1 MNAAPENL
9 QSVFDRTFAG
19 ISQGLGNFTP
29 QLTPREVGTIMSVAT
44 GIAKV
49 SGLPG
54 VGFEELV
61 KFPGDVLGIAFNVD
75 EDEIGV
81 VLLGEYQDL
90 HAGDEVQRTGRVMDM
105 TVGEG
110 LLGRVIDPLG
120 LPLDGNEPVN
130 TSKRLPIERPAPA
143 IMDRAP
149 VTVPLQTGLM
159 VIDALIPIG
168 RGQRELILGDR
179 QTGKTAIALDTI
191 LNQRGKN
198 VICVYCAIGQR
209 ASAVAKVVA
218 NLRTKDA
225 LDYTVVVVAEGNDA
239 PGLAYIAP
247 YAATSIAEHFME
259 AGHDVLIVYDDL
271 TQHARAYRELSL
283 LLRRP
288 PGREAFPGDIFYIH
302 SRLLERATHLCKERG
317 GGSLTALPIIET
329 EAQDISAYI
338 PTNLISITDGQI
350 YLSPSLFELGVLPAV
365 DVGKSVSR
373 VGGKA
378 QRAAYRAVAGDLKL
392 AYAQFEELETFARFG
407 ARLDEDTRKIIEH
420 GRRIRACLKQPEFAP
435 VSVPAQIAILL
446 ALTANLFDPVPLDKM
461 TDAGNAVRQS
471 AATIPEEVSARFET
485 AAKLNDEDKKTMV
498 EIARKALAPFQPK
511 PEPKPK
517 LKTET
522 KVEPKAGIK
531 DDNTGKSETKPK
543 PEVKAGPKPI
553 VKPETKPE
561 LERVSVAQTEVKPR
575 PDVTPKEKS

>member
-1 MNAAPENL
+1 MPADKLKTMFDAAFSGMRQARESFVPAL
-9 QSVFDRTFAG
+9 Q
-19 ISQGLGNFTP
+19 
-29 QLTPREVGTIMSVAT
+29 PREVGTITSIAT

-54 VGFEELV
+54 VGFEEVL
-61 KFPGDVLGIAFNVD
+61 KFPGDIYGIAFNVD

-81 VLLGEYQDL
+81 VLLGDYWHLQ
-90 HAGDEVQRTGRVMDM
+90 AGDEVERRGHVVDVPVGDGLIGRIINPI
-105 TVGEG
+105 
-110 LLGRVIDPLG
+110 GR
-120 LPLDGNEPVN
+120 PLDGKGRLV
-130 TSKRLPIERPAPA
+130 SSARLPVERPAPP

-149 VTVPLQTGLM
+149 VSVPLQTGIK
-159 VIDALIPIG
+159 VIDALIPVG

-198 VICVYCAIGQR
+198 VLCVYCAIGQR
-209 ASAVAKVVA
+209 ASGVAKVIA
-218 NLRTKDA
+218 TLREQGA
-225 LDYTVVVVAEGNDA
+225 LEYTIVVVTEGNDP
-239 PGLAYIAP
+239 PGLAYVAP
-247 YAATSIAEHFME
+247 YAATSIAEYFMQQ
-259 AGHDVLIVYDDL
+259 GRDVLVVYDDL
-271 TQHARAYRELSL
+271 THHARAYRELSL

-302 SRLLERATHLCKERG
+302 SRLLERATHLRPELG

-392 AYAQFEELETFARFG
+392 SYAQFEELETFARFG
-407 ARLDEDTRKIIEH
+407 ARLDDNTRNIIEH

-435 VSVPAQIAILL
+435 VSMAEQIAVLL
-446 ALTANLFDPVPLDKM
+446 ALTANLFDAVPLEQM
-461 TDAGNAVRQS
+461 TS
-471 AATIPEEVSARFET
+471 AELALRVAAADIPAEVCTRFET
-485 AAKLNDEDKKTMV
+485 AKTLSDEDRAAILQ
-498 EIARKALAPFQPK
+498 IASRALESFQP
-511 PEPKPK
+511 
-517 LKTET
+517 
-522 KVEPKAGIK
+522 
-531 DDNTGKSETKPK
+531 D
-543 PEVKAGPKPI
+543 
-553 VKPETKPE
+553 
-561 LERVSVAQTEVKPR
+561 Q
-575 PDVTPKEKS
+575 TPKDAP